1 MGKWWWTMGFLGYPI
16 YVNHPSPGWAAA
28 SIQNHQPTI
37 NSLYGKSVDFFLGV
51 SEKKIN
57 ILESQGWC
65 ASGNSKVSNDS
76 IYIYCIYIYTYI
88 YIYMYLFIF
97 KCQEKPRGKL
107 SEHPR
112 SAMLRS
118 SADFWFCWNWL
129 VIWAELGPRNQP
141 KQVA

>member
-1 MGKWWWTMGFLGYPI
+1 MRFLGYPI

-76 IYIYCIYIYTYI
+76 IYIYCIYIYIHI
-88 YIYMYLFIF
+88 YIFIYLY
-97 KCQEKPRGKL
+97 L
-107 SEHPR
+107 SAKKNPEESSVNIPAPQC
-112 SAMLRS
+112 SAPLLTF
-118 SADFWFCWNWL
+118 DF
-129 VIWAELGPRNQP
+129 AEIG
-141 KQVA
+141 